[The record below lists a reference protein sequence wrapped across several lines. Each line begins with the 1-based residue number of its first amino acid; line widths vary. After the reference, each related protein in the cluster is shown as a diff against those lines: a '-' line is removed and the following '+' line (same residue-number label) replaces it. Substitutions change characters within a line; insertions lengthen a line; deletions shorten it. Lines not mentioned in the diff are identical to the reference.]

1 MTDSPRPFEW
11 AFDGAGAPR
20 EEWTG
25 RGYKTFS
32 LGIFQWV
39 PKASGKGLKR
49 GKVIRRVYG
58 TRDNPAR
65 AYGRARAICNALNE
79 GRETE

>member
-11 AFDGAGAPR
+11 DFRGACAPNGSSPI
-20 EEWTG
+20 W
-25 RGYKTFS
+25 KTFT

-39 PKASGKGLKR
+39 PKASGKGWKR
-49 GKVIRRVYG
+49 GKVVRRVKG
-58 TRDNPAR
+58 TIDNPAL
-65 AYGRARAICNALNE
+65 AFSKARAICNALNE